1 MSKTV
6 VIHQP
11 DFMPYLGFFHRFLH
25 ADVYVALDH
34 VQFVQHSRNAWTHRD
49 KIKGS
54 EGEKWISL
62 SVKKC
67 PLATPISDVEL
78 SVNTPWQQ
86 AHLNLFRECYRS
98 APFFNVIFERLE
110 HVYRIPFERM
120 TEFNLALMD
129 IVCEWLA
136 IKIPR
141 ITSSTLTPTG
151 SKSEMIAGIVAA
163 VGGKRY
169 LSGPG
174 ARNYHD
180 PDPFDRR
187 GIEVIW
193 QEFRHPVY
201 PQRFGEFIPYLS
213 VADALFN
220 CGPQATADMLR
231 SA

>member
-11 DFMPYLGFFHRFLH
+11 DFMPYLGFFHRFLQ

-54 EGEKWISL
+54 NGEKWISL

-67 PLATPISDVEL
+67 PLTTPICSVEL
-78 SVNTPWQQ
+78 SVNTPWQE
-86 AHLNLFRECYRS
+86 AHLNLLRECYRS
-98 APFFNVIFERLE
+98 APFFNLIFERLE
-110 HVYRIPFERM
+110 QVYKIPFERM
-120 TEFNLALMD
+120 VEFNLALMD
-129 IVCEWLA
+129 VVCEWLA
-136 IKIPR
+136 IRIPR
-141 ITSSTLTPTG
+141 ITSSTLAHAG
-151 SKSEMIAGIVAA
+151 SKSEMIAGIVATA
-163 VGGKRY
+163 GGTRY
-169 LSGPG
+169 LSGIG

-193 QEFRHPVY
+193 QEFKHPVY
-201 PQRFGEFIPYLS
+201 PQQFGEFIPSLS
-213 VADALFN
+213 VVDALFN
-220 CGPQATADMLR
+220 CGPQVTADMLR